1 MVGRAIRLISVIGA
15 GSPTPDAR
23 DQARQAGR
31 LLAQR
36 GFGVVT
42 GGLGGV
48 MEAACQGAFEAGG
61 LTVGILPGSRRD
73 QANPYCQVVIPSGM
87 GQARNV
93 MVVMAG
99 EGALAVSGGAG
110 TLSEIGHALKMGKP
124 IVGLGTWPVP
134 GLAEADDAA
143 EAVELLLDR
152 LG

>member
-1 MVGRAIRLISVIGA
+1 MVGKAIRLISVIGA
-15 GSPTPDAR
+15 GSPTPAAR

-61 LTVGILPGSRRD
+61 LTVGILPGSRRG

-99 EGALAVSGGAG
+99 EGALAISGGPG
-110 TLSEIGHALKMGKP
+110 TLSEIGHALKMRKP
-124 IVGLGTWPVP
+124 VVGLGTWPVP
-134 GLAEADDAA
+134 GLPEADDAA